1 MSIKIEWLGCPILNF
16 IAKRESLGWGIS
28 VSIKSDMS
36 SPTISAAS
44 SGTFLIGG
52 DLPVHRLGYGTMRLV
67 GEGAWGEPSDEAE
80 CRRVLRRAVDLGV
93 NLIDTADAYGPEIAE
108 RLIGETLA
116 PYAPGVVI
124 ATKGGI
130 TRQGPAKTEY
140 VGRAGYLIQCV
151 EMSLRR
157 LRLERIDLYQL
168 HRIDPRTPLEESLG
182 ALKQLQD
189 QGKIRHIGLSEVSP
203 AEIEAAEKI
212 VPIVSVQNRYSLA
225 DRRHEE
231 TLNYCERRGI
241 AFLPW
246 YPLAAGKLMR
256 PNQSGVPTDRSSSV
270 GSQSAAQELIRIAGF
285 RLVSVSQL
293 SLAWLLHRSPV
304 LLPIPGTS
312 KVAHLEENVAA
323 AEIKLSDDL
332 WREVEAAAGAPQK

>member
-1 MSIKIEWLGCPILNF
+1 MTGPYHLS
-16 IAKRESLGWGIS
+16 ASL
-28 VSIKSDMS
+28 
-36 SPTISAAS
+36 

-67 GEGAWGEPSDEAE
+67 GDGAWGEPADEAE
-80 CRRVLRRAVDLGV
+80 ARRVLRRAVELGV
-93 NLIDTADAYGPEIAE
+93 TLIDTADAYGPEIAE

-116 PYAPGVVI
+116 PYPPGVVI

-182 ALKQLQD
+182 ALRHMQEA
-189 QGKIRHIGLSEVSP
+189 GKIRHIGLSEVTP
-203 AEIEAAEKI
+203 PEIEDAERI
-212 VPIVSVQNRYSLA
+212 VPIVSIQNRYSLA

-231 TLNYCERRGI
+231 TLAYCERRGI

-246 YPLAAGKLMR
+246 YPYAGGKLLKADY
-256 PNQSGVPTDRSSSV
+256 P
-270 GSQSAAQELIRIAGF
+270 AAQALGRIAARHG
-285 RLVSVSQL
+285 VTIPQL
-293 SLAWLLHRSPV
+293 SLAWLLQRSPV
-304 LLPIPGTS
+304 MLPIPGTS

-323 AEIKLSDDL
+323 AQIKLSQEE
-332 WREVEAAAGAPQK
+332 WREVEAAAK